1 MKTTIEVNGFEIVIS
16 EENGVISV
24 SAMKDGEMME
34 EFEIQTEE
42 TEGGEDMSDDD
53 MSDFE
58 EFGSEEEEDF
68 EGQDEDESQ
77 DDDEEESQ
85 DDDEDEEE
93 SQDGEESQDEE
104 ELGKLES
111 FQSFF
116 NKKSRKL
123 KK

>member
-77 DDDEEESQ
+77 DDDEDESQ

>member
-42 TEGGEDMSDDD
+42 SEGGEETMSDDD
-53 MSDFE
+53 MSDFD

-68 EGQDEDESQ
+68 EGQDE
-77 DDDEEESQ
+77 
-85 DDDEDEEE
+85 
-93 SQDGEESQDEE
+93 
-104 ELGKLES
+104 
-111 FQSFF
+111 
-116 NKKSRKL
+116 
-123 KK
+123 